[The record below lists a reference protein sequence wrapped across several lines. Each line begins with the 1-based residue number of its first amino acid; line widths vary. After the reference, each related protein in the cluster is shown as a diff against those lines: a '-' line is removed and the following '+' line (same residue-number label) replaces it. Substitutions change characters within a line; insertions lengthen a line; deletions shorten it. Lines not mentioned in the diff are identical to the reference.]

1 MNALL
6 FSLIIGCLPTMS
18 ASITATI
25 TDNNQE
31 IVPNALVEIRAWDG
45 ALLEQLNSDATGT
58 FQTTLPPY
66 QEFFVIVS
74 SDAHPPTSFTGY
86 SGEGDHTVPN
96 GTLWVRTF
104 DEVNSVVNEFSTC
117 GMNEISER
125 NGTSGT
131 GFIEGE
137 AKLYISGTPVSDLPT
152 LTTATAI
159 AEQGETNAYEGCY
172 LPTFDDESGETV
184 ESFVTGESGQYA
196 IFDIPE
202 GLTKL
207 TIEID
212 VDGELYDYPY
222 WVYVPADGVVP
233 LRPTLVPY
241 LDLP

>member
-1 MNALL
+1 MTALL
-6 FSLIIGCLPTMS
+6 FSLTIGCLPTMS

-31 IVPNALVEIRAWDG
+31 IVPNASVEIRAWDG
-45 ALLEQLNSDATGT
+45 ALLEELDCDDDGI
-58 FQTTLPPY
+58 FQANLPPY

-74 SDAHPPTSFTGY
+74 SNAHPPTSFTGY
-86 SGEGDHTVPN
+86 SGEGDYTVPN

-104 DEVNSVVNEFSTC
+104 DEVNAVVNEFSSC
-117 GMNEISER
+117 GSNETPET
-125 NGTSGT
+125 NETSGT

-137 AKLYISGTPVSDLPT
+137 AKLYIDGTPVSDLPT
-152 LTTATAI
+152 LTTATAS
-159 AEQGETNAYEGCY
+159 AEQDETNTYEGCY
-172 LPTFDDESGETV
+172 LPTIDEESGETV
-184 ESFVTGESGQYA
+184 ESSVTGESGQYA

-212 VDGELYDYPY
+212 VDGDLYDYPY
-222 WVYVPADGVVP
+222 WVYVPTDGVVP
-233 LRPTLVPY
+233 LRPTLVPF

>member
-6 FSLIIGCLPTMS
+6 LSLIIGCLPTMS
-18 ASITATI
+18 ASITATVN
-25 TDNNQE
+25 DNNQE
-31 IVPNALVEIRAWDG
+31 VVPNASVEIRAWDG
-45 ALLEQLNSDATGT
+45 SFLEALETDDVGT
-58 FQTTLPPY
+58 FQVDIPPY

-74 SDAHPPTSFTGY
+74 SDDHPPTSFTGY
-86 SGEGDHTVPN
+86 SGEGEYTVPN

-104 DEVNSVVNEFSTC
+104 DEVISTANEFSTC
-117 GMNEISER
+117 ESNEV
-125 NGTSGT
+125 SGT

-137 AKLYISGTPVSDLPT
+137 AKLYIPGTPNTDLPT
-152 LTTATAI
+152 LSTASAS
-159 AEQGETNAYEGCY
+159 AEQNDTNTYEGCY
-172 LPTFDDESGETV
+172 LPTLDEESGEMV
-184 ESFVTGESGQYA
+184 ESSLTGDSGQYA

-222 WVYVPADGVVP
+222 WVYVPANGVVP
-233 LRPTLVPY
+233 LWPTLVPF